1 MSVAKLTRSFVN
13 SLDEA
18 KLFTYDDVP
27 SDNKQTVAIE
37 LSRLYKKGII
47 KKVSKGKFYKP
58 KKRVFGEI
66 EPSSNEK
73 ISSYIG
79 NSVDDISY
87 ETGLNSFRQLGLTTQ
102 VAKTTTI
109 ATNKQYK
116 KIELDNIKIKFVPK
130 RVDIQ
135 KDDILLVQILD
146 ALKDIKKIPD
156 STPEKAFGYLKE
168 IIRKLSKEQQI
179 KIAQYAIKYTPR
191 TRALVGAV
199 LKDIG
204 LWKESYQLK
213 ETLNPMTKYKIAI
226 SKEILPS
233 KEYWNII

>member
-1 MSVAKLTRSFVN
+1 MSVAKVTRNFVD
-13 SLDEA
+13 SIDEA

-66 EPSSNEK
+66 EPSSDEK

-79 NSVDDISY
+79 ASDDIAY

-109 ATNKQYK
+109 ATNKPYK

-130 RVDIQ
+130 RVDVP

-156 STPEKAFGYLKE
+156 STPEKAFVYLKE
-168 IIRKLSKEQQI
+168 IIKKLSREQQI
-179 KIAQYAIKYTPR
+179 KISQYAIKYTPR
-191 TRALVGAV
+191 TRALVGAI
-199 LKDIG
+199 LKEIG
-204 LWKESYQLK
+204 LWEQSFKLK
-213 ETLNPMTKYKIAI
+213 ETLNPMTKYKVSI

>member
-1 MSVAKLTRSFVN
+1 MSVAKVTRSFVD

-58 KKRVFGEI
+58 KKRIFGEI
-66 EPSSNEK
+66 EPSSDEK

-79 NSVDDISY
+79 TSDDIAY
-87 ETGLNSFRQLGLTTQ
+87 ETGLNSYRQLGLTTQ
-102 VAKTTTI
+102 VAKSTTI
-109 ATNKQYK
+109 ATNKSYK
-116 KIELDNIKIKFVPK
+116 KVELDNIKIKFVPK
-130 RVDIQ
+130 RVDVP

-146 ALKDIKKIPD
+146 AIKDIKKIPD
-156 STPEKAFGYLKE
+156 NTPEKAFGYLKE
-168 IIRKLSKEQQI
+168 IIKKLSKEQQI
-179 KIAQYAIKYTPR
+179 KMAQYAVKYTPR

-199 LKDIG
+199 LKEIG
-204 LWKESYQLK
+204 LWEQSFKLK
-213 ETLNPMTKYKIAI
+213 ETLNPMTKYKVGI

>member
-1 MSVAKLTRSFVN
+1 VSVAKVTRNFVD
-13 SLDEA
+13 SIDEA

-66 EPSSNEK
+66 EPSSDEK

-79 NSVDDISY
+79 ASDDIAY

-109 ATNKQYK
+109 ATNKPYK

-130 RVDIQ
+130 RVDVP

-168 IIRKLSKEQQI
+168 IIKKLSTEQQI
-179 KIAQYAIKYTPR
+179 KMAQYAIKYTPR
-191 TRALVGAV
+191 TRALLGAV
-199 LKDIG
+199 LKELG
-204 LWKESYQLK
+204 LWEQSFKLK
-213 ETLNPMTKYKIAI
+213 ETLNPMTKYKVGI
-226 SKEILPS
+226 SKDILPS